1 MKLWSAVIACVAMT
15 AFLFQEP
22 AMSAPRTGEDDVV
35 RLLDVPYVP
44 QSEALCGGAALAMVL
59 RYWGE
64 SAVFAEDFAGLLEPG
79 STGIRTG
86 VLVSTVRSRGWTAF
100 PVTGDRSVV
109 QRHLAAGRP
118 MIMLTGHGSG
128 SGHYVVV
135 VAWANGS
142 VIAHDPAVGPNRV
155 HSESAFDAS
164 WADGGHWALLVLPP
178 GGLPL
183 PDAVNGLTDDL
194 APGGRED
201 PCSAMVDEGV
211 RQALDGDV
219 DGAEITLRMAEALYP
234 NSAAPLRELAGL
246 RFNADDWKGATRLAE
261 RALALDPGD
270 SDTWRLLAGSRFL
283 LGDIDGSL
291 DAWNHLSEPRNDLT
305 HIDGL
310 VRTRYQ
316 AVADQIDLPPRQ
328 MITSSDFRRARRRL
342 DDVPASSESRL
353 GMRPLPGGAAQV
365 NVAVLERPLL
375 FDGPLDAGGVALES
389 LVDRELSVD
398 VASPFGRGEL
408 WTVQY
413 RWWRERPKFL
423 LALAIPAAH
432 GRPGIWRVEGLW
444 EQQAYAPNGAPLP
457 GPEPGR
463 SIHREERRR
472 TSLSFADWIGP
483 DLRLESSA
491 ALDTWVDR
499 GSFGSLGV
507 TLEARS
513 ASDRLSMITEAAAWV
528 CTANSLPFQFG
539 SVSILW
545 RPGEFSRGG
554 WLAHAGMR
562 KASLHA
568 PLDLWPGAGTGHA
581 RTPLLRAH
589 PLLDGGILNGRVFG
603 RTLVHGGLERQSWPW
618 ILGPV
623 RLGLA
628 AFLDGAKPWDTLST
642 EGVPWQVDGG
652 VGLRLAGMGR
662 RGQLRIDI
670 ARGFTDG
677 ESAVSVGWEV
687 Q

>member
-1 MKLWSAVIACVAMT
+1 MKLRKAVIACVAVA

-22 AMSAPRTGEDDVV
+22 AVSAPRTSADEVV

-64 SAVFAEDFAGLLEPG
+64 SAVLAEDFAGLLEPG
-79 STGIRTG
+79 SAGIRTA
-86 VLVSTVRSRGWTAF
+86 VLVSTVRSRGWTAL

-118 MIMLTGHGSG
+118 MIALTGQGAG
-128 SGHYVVV
+128 PGHYVVV

-155 HSESAFDAS
+155 HPEPEFDAG
-164 WADGGHWALLVLPP
+164 WARGGHWALLVLPP
-178 GGLPL
+178 GAMTL
-183 PDAVNGLTDDL
+183 PDSVDGLTADL
-194 APGGRED
+194 APGTRED
-201 PCSAMVDEGV
+201 PCDAMVDEGV

-219 DGAEITLRMAEALYP
+219 EGAGTTLRAAEALCP

-270 SDTWRLLAGSRFL
+270 TDTWRLLAGSRFL
-283 LGDIDGSL
+283 LGDIGGSL

-310 VRTRYQ
+310 VRTRFQ
-316 AVADQIDLPPRQ
+316 AVADQLDLPPRR
-328 MITSSDFRRARRRL
+328 MITSGAFRRAGRRL
-342 DDVPASSESRL
+342 ADVPANSESRL

-375 FDGPLDAGGVALES
+375 FDGPLDAGGAALQS

-413 RWWRERPKFL
+413 RWWRERPKFQM
-423 LALAIPAAH
+423 ALAIPAA
-432 GRPGIWRVEGLW
+432 GGKPGIWRVEGLW
-444 EQQAYAPNGAPLP
+444 EQQSYAPSAALLP
-457 GPEPGR
+457 GLESGKA
-463 SIHREERRR
+463 IHVQRRR
-472 TSLSFADWIGP
+472 TSISFADWISP

-491 ALDTWVDR
+491 ALDKWVDR
-499 GSFGSLGV
+499 GSFGSIGV

-513 ASDRLSMITEAAAWV
+513 ASDRLSIITEAAGWMSTGGSV
-528 CTANSLPFQFG
+528 PFQAG

-545 RPGEFSRGG
+545 RPGEFTRGG
-554 WLAHAGMR
+554 WLACAGIR
-562 KASLHA
+562 TASSHA
-568 PLDLWPGAGTGHA
+568 PLDLWPGAGTGHGRA
-581 RTPLLRAH
+581 PLLRAH

-618 ILGPV
+618 MLGPV
-623 RLGLA
+623 RIGWA

-642 EGVPWQVDGG
+642 GGVPWQVDGG
-652 VGLRLAGMGR
+652 VGLRLVGMGR
-662 RGQLRIDI
+662 RGQLRLDI

-677 ESAVSVGWEV
+677 ESALSVAWEV
-687 Q
+687 R